1 MIIYKSNYFLPIFHY
16 LCARMDKKAK
26 NILQYVFWAAVAV
39 VLVYFCLRSID
50 WDQFVAA
57 LKQCRWEYVLI
68 SMVLGTLVFYIRGT
82 RWRMLLTPFDPST
95 SRITCF
101 NSYNICMAV
110 NLALPRA
117 GEVVKL
123 GYVVKH
129 SALDSDGRRLLTFD
143 KALGTLLIERVWDA
157 IVTLGMAAVLLAVKW
172 DQFGTYLMD
181 SLSGIGGSRSLW
193 LILGG
198 VILLVGLFLYLAWRF
213 REKGG
218 VWGKIW
224 NFIAGIGSGLSSF
237 MRMKNVWLFFLYTAV
252 VWIIYWLMSA
262 CIVWAL
268 QDIEAFSSLTMT
280 DAFFLMIAGS
290 ISSVVPVP
298 GGFGA
303 YHGLVTG
310 ALFSIWGI
318 PVGIG
323 MIFAIL
329 NHESQVI
336 TQAVCGL
343 CSYIHES
350 FFRKK

>member
-1 MIIYKSNYFLPIFHY
+1 
-16 LCARMDKKAK
+16 MDKKAK
-26 NILQYVFWAAVAV
+26 NILQYLFWGAVAV

-50 WDQFVAA
+50 WEQFAQA
-57 LKQCRWEYVLI
+57 LRLCRWEYVLA
-68 SMVLGTLVFYIRGT
+68 SMVLGTLVFLIRGT

-95 SRITCF
+95 SRVTTF

-129 SALDSDGRRLLTFD
+129 SALGKDGKRLLTFD
-143 KALGTLLIERVWDA
+143 KALGTLLIERAWDA
-157 IVTLGMAAVLLAVKW
+157 FITLGMAAVLLLIKW
-172 DQFGTYLMD
+172 DSFGGYLQE
-181 SLSGIGGSRSLW
+181 SLSGLGGGNLW
-193 LILGG
+193 WILGA
-198 VILLVGLFLYLAWRF
+198 VLALVGILLYLAWKLRD
-213 REKGG
+213 RGG
-218 VWGKIW
+218 IWAKIW
-224 NFIAGIGSGLSSF
+224 SFVEGIGKGLVSF
-237 MRMKNVWLFFLYTAV
+237 MHMKKVWLFFVYTAV

-268 QDIEAFSSLTMT
+268 HDIPAFSTLNLT

-303 YHGLVTG
+303 YHGVVTG
-310 ALFSIWGI
+310 ALLSIWGI
-318 PVGIG
+318 PIGTG

-336 TQAVCGL
+336 TQALCGL

-350 FFRKK
+350 FFRK

>member
-1 MIIYKSNYFLPIFHY
+1 
-16 LCARMDKKAK
+16 MDKKTK
-26 NILQYVFWAAVAV
+26 SILQYVFWIAVAV

-50 WDQFVAA
+50 WEQFSLA
-57 LKQCRWEYVLI
+57 LKQCRWGYVLL
-68 SMVLGTLVFYIRGT
+68 SMLLGTLVFLIRGN
-82 RWRMLLTPFDPST
+82 RWRMLLLPFDPST
-95 SRITCF
+95 SRVTTF

-129 SALDSDGRRLLTFD
+129 SALDKDGKRLLTFD
-143 KALGTLLIERVWDA
+143 KALGTLLVERVWDA
-157 IVTLGMAAVLLAVKW
+157 IITLGMAAVLLVVKW
-172 DQFGTYLMD
+172 DSFGGYLME
-181 SLSGIGGSRSLW
+181 SLSGLGGSKGLLW
-193 LILGG
+193 ILCG
-198 VILLVGLFLYLAWRF
+198 VLCLVGVLLYLSYRL
-213 REKGG
+213 RERGG

-224 NFIAGIGSGLSSF
+224 GFIAGIGHGLVSF
-237 MRMKNVWLFFLYTAV
+237 THMKKVWLFFLYTALI
-252 VWIIYWLMSA
+252 WIIYWIMSA

-303 YHGLVTG
+303 YHGVVAG
-310 ALFSIWGI
+310 ALLSIWGI
-318 PVGIG
+318 PIGTG
-323 MIFAIL
+323 MIFATL

-336 TQAVCGL
+336 TQAITGL
-343 CSYIHES
+343 CSYLHES
-350 FFRKK
+350 FIRKK

>member
-1 MIIYKSNYFLPIFHY
+1 
-16 LCARMDKKAK
+16 MDKKTK
-26 NILQYVFWAAVAV
+26 NILQYIFWIVVAV

-50 WDQFVAA
+50 WDQFILA
-57 LKQCRWEYVLI
+57 LRQCKWEYVLL
-68 SMVLGTLVFYIRGT
+68 SMVLGTLVFYVRGC
-82 RWRMLLTPFDPST
+82 RWRMLLTPIDPTT
-95 SRITCF
+95 SRLTCF

-129 SALDSDGRRLLTFD
+129 SALDNDGKRVLSFD
-143 KALGTLLIERVWDA
+143 KALGTLLIERAWDA
-157 IVTLGMAAVLLAVKW
+157 LITLSMAAVLLAVKW
-172 DQFGTYLMD
+172 DQFGSYLMG
-181 SLSGIGGSRSLW
+181 SLSSLGGTSSLLWMAGGLILLIALLLW
-193 LILGG
+193 LAWKLRERGG
-198 VILLVGLFLYLAWRF
+198 I
-213 REKGG
+213 
-218 VWGKIW
+218 WGKIW
-224 NFIAGIGSGLSSF
+224 GFIGGIGHGLSSF
-237 MRMKNVWLFFLYTAV
+237 MHMKKVWLFFVYTAV
-252 VWIIYWLMSA
+252 VWTIYWLMSA

-268 QDIEAFSSLTMT
+268 QDIEAFAGLNLT

-303 YHGLVTG
+303 YHGLVAG
-310 ALFSIWGI
+310 ALLSIWGI
-318 PVGIG
+318 PIGTG

-336 TQAVCGL
+336 TQALCGL

-350 FFRKK
+350 FFRK

>member
-1 MIIYKSNYFLPIFHY
+1 
-16 LCARMDKKAK
+16 MDKKAK
-26 NILQYVFWAAVAV
+26 NILQYIFWGAVAV

-50 WDQFVAA
+50 WKQFSEA
-57 LKQCRWEYVLI
+57 LRQCRWEYIIL
-68 SMVLGTLVFYIRGT
+68 SMVLGTLVFLVRGS
-82 RWRMLLTPFDPST
+82 RWRMLLLPFDPST
-95 SRITCF
+95 SSVTTF
-101 NSYNICMAV
+101 NAYNICMAV

-117 GEVVKL
+117 GEVARL

-129 SALDSDGRRLLTFD
+129 SAVGPDGKRLLTFD

-157 IVTLGMAAVLLAVKW
+157 VVTLGMAAVLLAVMWKT
-172 DQFGTYLMD
+172 FGAYLME
-181 SLSGIGGSRSLW
+181 SLSS
-193 LILGG
+193 LGG
-198 VILLVGLFLYLAWRF
+198 TDTLWWMLGGLVVLVLCLLYLAYAF

-218 VWGKIW
+218 VRGKIW
-224 NFIAGIGSGLSSF
+224 NFIEGIGSGLSSF
-237 MRMKNVWLFFLYTAV
+237 LKMKKAWLFFVYTAV
-252 VWIIYWLMSA
+252 IWVIYWLMSA

-303 YHGLVTG
+303 YHGVVCG
-310 ALFSIWGI
+310 ALSSIWGI
-318 PVGIG
+318 PMGTG
-323 MIFAIL
+323 MIFATL

-336 TQAVCGL
+336 TQALCGL
-343 CSYIHES
+343 ASYIHEN

>member
-1 MIIYKSNYFLPIFHY
+1 
-16 LCARMDKKAK
+16 MDKKAK
-26 NILQYVFWAAVAV
+26 NILQYIFWGAVAV

-50 WDQFVAA
+50 WKQFSEA
-57 LKQCRWEYVLI
+57 LRQCRWEYIIL
-68 SMVLGTLVFYIRGT
+68 SMVLGTLVFLVRGS
-82 RWRMLLTPFDPST
+82 RWRMLLLPFDPST
-95 SRITCF
+95 SSVTTF
-101 NSYNICMAV
+101 NAYNICMAV

-117 GEVVKL
+117 GEVARL

-129 SALDSDGRRLLTFD
+129 SAVGPDGKRLLTFD

-157 IVTLGMAAVLLAVKW
+157 VVTLGMAAVLLAVMWKT
-172 DQFGTYLMD
+172 FGAYLME
-181 SLSGIGGSRSLW
+181 SLSS
-193 LILGG
+193 LGG
-198 VILLVGLFLYLAWRF
+198 ADTLWWMLGGLVVLVLCLLYLAYAF

-224 NFIAGIGSGLSSF
+224 NFIEGIGSGLSSF
-237 MRMKNVWLFFLYTAV
+237 LKMKKAWLFFVYTAV
-252 VWIIYWLMSA
+252 IWVIYWLMSA

-290 ISSVVPVP
+290 ISSVIPVP

-303 YHGLVTG
+303 YHGVVCG
-310 ALFSIWGI
+310 ALSSIWGI
-318 PVGIG
+318 PMGTG
-323 MIFAIL
+323 MIFATL

-336 TQAVCGL
+336 TQALCGL
-343 CSYIHES
+343 ASYIHEN

>member
-1 MIIYKSNYFLPIFHY
+1 
-16 LCARMDKKAK
+16 MDKKTK
-26 NILQYVFWAAVAV
+26 NILQYIFWIAVAV

-50 WDQFVAA
+50 WEQFLQAMQ
-57 LKQCRWEYVLI
+57 QCRWEYVLL
-68 SMVLGTLVFYIRGT
+68 SMVLGTLVFYIRGV
-82 RWRMLLTPFDPST
+82 RWRMLLLPFDPST

-129 SALDSDGRRLLTFD
+129 SATGEDGKRLLTFD

-157 IVTLGMAAVLLAVKW
+157 VVTLGMGAVLVAVMW
-172 DQFGTYLMD
+172 ESFGAFLME
-181 SLSGIGGSRSLW
+181 SLSGLGQAGHALW
-193 LILGG
+193 WILGG
-198 VILLVGLFLYLAWRF
+198 VVLLLGILLYLSWALRERGGLWT
-213 REKGG
+213 K
-218 VWGKIW
+218 VWG
-224 NFIAGIGSGLSSF
+224 FLEGIGRGLSSF
-237 MRMKNVWLFFLYTAV
+237 MKMKKVWLFFVYTAL

-268 QDIEAFSSLTMT
+268 QDIEAFSQLTMA

-303 YHGLVTG
+303 YHGVVCG
-310 ALFSIWGI
+310 ALLSIWGI
-318 PVGIG
+318 PVGTG
-323 MIFAIL
+323 MIFATL

-336 TQAVCGL
+336 TQALCGL
-343 CSYIHES
+343 GSYIHEN
-350 FFRKK
+350 FLRR

>member
-1 MIIYKSNYFLPIFHY
+1 
-16 LCARMDKKAK
+16 MDKKAK
-26 NILQYVFWAAVAV
+26 NILQYIFWGAVAV

-50 WDQFVAA
+50 WKQFSEA
-57 LKQCRWEYVLI
+57 LRQCRWEYIIL
-68 SMVLGTLVFYIRGT
+68 SMVLGTLVFLVRGS
-82 RWRMLLTPFDPST
+82 RWRMLLLPFDPST
-95 SRITCF
+95 SSVTTF
-101 NSYNICMAV
+101 NAYNICMAV

-117 GEVVKL
+117 GEVARL

-129 SALDSDGRRLLTFD
+129 SAVGPDGKRLLTFD

-157 IVTLGMAAVLLAVKW
+157 VVTLGMAAVLLAVMWKT
-172 DQFGTYLMD
+172 FGAYLME
-181 SLSGIGGSRSLW
+181 SLSS
-193 LILGG
+193 LGG
-198 VILLVGLFLYLAWRF
+198 TDTLWWMLGGLVVLVLCLLYLAYAF

-224 NFIAGIGSGLSSF
+224 NFIEGIGSGLSSF
-237 MRMKNVWLFFLYTAV
+237 LKMKKAWLFFVYTAV
-252 VWIIYWLMSA
+252 IWVIYWLMSA

-303 YHGLVTG
+303 YHGVVCG
-310 ALFSIWGI
+310 ALSSIWGI
-318 PVGIG
+318 PMGTG
-323 MIFAIL
+323 MIFATL

-336 TQAVCGL
+336 TQALCGL
-343 CSYIHES
+343 ASYIHEN

>member
-1 MIIYKSNYFLPIFHY
+1 
-16 LCARMDKKAK
+16 MDKKAN
-26 NILQYVFWAAVAV
+26 NILQYIFWGAVAV

-50 WDQFVAA
+50 WKQFSEA
-57 LKQCRWEYVLI
+57 LRQCRWEYIIL
-68 SMVLGTLVFYIRGT
+68 SMVLGTLVFLVRGS
-82 RWRMLLTPFDPST
+82 RWRMLLLPFDPST
-95 SRITCF
+95 SSVTTF
-101 NSYNICMAV
+101 NAYNICMAV

-117 GEVVKL
+117 GEVARL

-129 SALDSDGRRLLTFD
+129 SAVGPDGKRLLTFD

-157 IVTLGMAAVLLAVKW
+157 VVTLGMAAVLLAVMWKT
-172 DQFGTYLMD
+172 FGAYLME
-181 SLSGIGGSRSLW
+181 SLSS
-193 LILGG
+193 LGG
-198 VILLVGLFLYLAWRF
+198 TDTLWWMLGGLVVLVLCLLYLAYAF

-224 NFIAGIGSGLSSF
+224 NFIEGIGSGLSSF
-237 MRMKNVWLFFLYTAV
+237 LKMKKAWLFFVYTAV
-252 VWIIYWLMSA
+252 IWVIYWLMSA

-303 YHGLVTG
+303 YHGVVCG
-310 ALFSIWGI
+310 ALSSIWGI
-318 PVGIG
+318 PMGTG
-323 MIFAIL
+323 MIFATL

-336 TQAVCGL
+336 TQALCGL
-343 CSYIHES
+343 ASYIHEN